1 MNVFLYGLFMDQKL
15 LAKKGIAARNTIV
28 GYVDG
33 FRLRIGE
40 RATLQ
45 RCAGARAYGVMMEIS
60 SDEVTELYAESSVAD
75 YKLESLT
82 VELMD
87 GSSAKASCYNLPC
100 DKVTGTNKSY
110 AEALLEV
117 ANQLGLP
124 ESYLGQIR
132 QAGR

>member
-1 MNVFLYGLFMDQKL
+1 MKLFFYGLFMDENL
-15 LAKKGIAARNTIV
+15 LAKKGIAASNAIV

-45 RCAGARAYGVMMEIS
+45 CCPGARAYGVMMEIS
-60 SDEVTELYAESSVAD
+60 ADQVRELYAESGVAD
-75 YKLESLT
+75 YVPESVT
-82 VELMD
+82 VELID
-87 GSSAKASCYNLPC
+87 GSNNEASCYNLPSN
-100 DKVTGTNKSY
+100 KVTGTNKRY

-117 ANQLGLP
+117 ANQLDLP
-124 ESYLGQIR
+124 ESYIEQIR